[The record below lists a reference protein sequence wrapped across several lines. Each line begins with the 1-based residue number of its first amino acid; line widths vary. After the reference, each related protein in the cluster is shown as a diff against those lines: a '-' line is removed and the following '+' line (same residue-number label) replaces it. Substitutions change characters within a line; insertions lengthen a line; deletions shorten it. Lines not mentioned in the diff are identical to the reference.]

1 MQPLRSILSK
11 IFPPSRT
18 TVQAKWDESFTNRK
32 RIPPRR
38 GRKSLDA
45 CDRAMKTGWIP
56 SQSRVLD
63 LGCGE
68 GMLAIRMAE
77 VGQCIVHGVDIS
89 GKAIE
94 IAHESR
100 SKLHPSLQKL
110 LTFGV
115 LDVLSSEPIEATLH
129 ADFDVVL
136 DVGCFHNF
144 KKVKERRLVAE
155 KMHKVLRP
163 GGKWMLVVK
172 AFRDNKS
179 DRSAETQW
187 RIEMIEAACAGLFS
201 LSHFDEAD
209 LKGPHMTSEMP
220 GLAFYLQKTPLL

>member
-1 MQPLRSILSK
+1 
-11 IFPPSRT
+11 
-18 TVQAKWDESFTNRK
+18 
-32 RIPPRR
+32 
-38 GRKSLDA
+38 
-45 CDRAMKTGWIP
+45 MKTGWIP

-68 GMLAIRMAE
+68 GMLAIR
-77 VGQCIVHGVDIS
+77 
-89 GKAIE
+89 
-94 IAHESR
+94 
-100 SKLHPSLQKL
+100 
-110 LTFGV
+110 
-115 LDVLSSEPIEATLH
+115 
-129 ADFDVVL
+129 DVVL
-136 DVGCFHNF
+136 EVSCFHNF

-220 GLAFYLQKTPLL
+220 GLAFNF